1 MKNQDETNSDIN
13 DSQIKKL
20 LNEIFEEI
28 ESRSIG
34 TSHNGIDTS
43 FYDFDAI
50 TQGLAPSYVYIIGG
64 RPCMGKTAFT
74 LNIAKNISQIQ
85 KLPICFFSLEM
96 SKKMLSYRLLS
107 METGIESGRLKTGRL
122 TMEEWPILGEAI
134 NFISKND
141 IFFVDKQSIQVSE
154 IRDFC
159 NKVKTK
165 TKKNIGL
172 IVIDNLQL
180 MEDKGLNSNIAREDE
195 LSKILCDLKNLALSQ
210 KVPILITSQLKR
222 ELEERTNKRPIL
234 SDLRESDQ
242 IENYADLIA
251 FIYRDEYY
259 NPETEERGITEIIV
273 TKQKDGPVG
282 TVKLLFEPQYTRFR
296 NLAI

>member
-13 DSQIKKL
+13 DSQIKEL

-64 RPCMGKTAFT
+64 RPCMGKTPFT

-122 TMEEWPILGEAI
+122 TMDEWPILGEDI
-134 NFISKND
+134 NFISQNEKSSW
-141 IFFVDKQSIQVSE
+141 I
-154 IRDFC
+154 
-159 NKVKTK
+159 
-165 TKKNIGL
+165 
-172 IVIDNLQL
+172 
-180 MEDKGLNSNIAREDE
+180 
-195 LSKILCDLKNLALSQ
+195 
-210 KVPILITSQLKR
+210 
-222 ELEERTNKRPIL
+222 
-234 SDLRESDQ
+234 
-242 IENYADLIA
+242 
-251 FIYRDEYY
+251 
-259 NPETEERGITEIIV
+259 
-273 TKQKDGPVG
+273 
-282 TVKLLFEPQYTRFR
+282 
-296 NLAI
+296 

>member
-1 MKNQDETNSDIN
+1 
-13 DSQIKKL
+13 
-20 LNEIFEEI
+20 
-28 ESRSIG
+28 
-34 TSHNGIDTS
+34 
-43 FYDFDAI
+43 
-50 TQGLAPSYVYIIGG
+50 
-64 RPCMGKTAFT
+64 MGKTAFT

-180 MEDKGLNSNIAREDE
+180 ME
-195 LSKILCDLKNLALSQ
+195 
-210 KVPILITSQLKR
+210 
-222 ELEERTNKRPIL
+222 
-234 SDLRESDQ
+234 
-242 IENYADLIA
+242 
-251 FIYRDEYY
+251 
-259 NPETEERGITEIIV
+259 
-273 TKQKDGPVG
+273 
-282 TVKLLFEPQYTRFR
+282 
-296 NLAI
+296 